1 LLLASEFLKTFPMLH
16 DVLIES
22 WQEGMGAGNPYTTT
36 PPSTSYG
43 LPHSAASRV
52 IPCANRSCNGRGFDI
67 FQDISEMVREK
78 LHIKEFVQV
87 CCGDEGSPK
96 EAQRRR
102 DCVNTLHYRLTLK
115 YEPEQPSS

>member
-1 LLLASEFLKTFPMLH
+1 MLH

-36 PPSTSYG
+36 PPGRSYG
-43 LPHSAASRV
+43 LPHSAATRV

-87 CCGDEGSPK
+87 CSPP
-96 EAQRRR
+96 
-102 DCVNTLHYRLTLK
+102 DPSPPPPPPPPPPPNTLHYRLTLK